1 MSVQDIFYALG
12 IIFMVLGIGI
22 LVTIGLV
29 LWTIMRKVT
38 YIHNLIET
46 NIQRFS
52 DNSADVAMEIGS
64 KMANVAVNRVKQ
76 AFRK

>member
-38 YIHNLIET
+38 YIHNPIET

>member
-1 MSVQDIFYALG
+1 
-12 IIFMVLGIGI
+12 MVLGIGI

-29 LWTIMRKVT
+29 LWTIMRRVT

-64 KMANVAVNRVKQ
+64 KMANVAVKKVKE
-76 AFRK
+76 AFNKNNS

>member
-1 MSVQDIFYALG
+1 MNVQDIFYSLG
-12 IIFMVLGIGI
+12 IVFMVLGIGI
-22 LVTIGLV
+22 LVTIGVV

-64 KMANVAVNRVKQ
+64 KMANVAVKKIKEAFNR
-76 AFRK
+76 

>member
-1 MSVQDIFYALG
+1 MIFG
-12 IIFMVLGIGI
+12 IVILITIGI
-22 LVTIGLV
+22 V
-29 LWTIMRKVT
+29 LWTIKKKVT

-64 KMANVAVNRVKQ
+64 KMANVAVKKVKE
-76 AFRK
+76 AFKR

>member
-1 MSVQDIFYALG
+1 MNIQDIFYSLG
-12 IIFMVLGIGI
+12 IVFMVLAIGI
-22 LVTIGLV
+22 LITIGIV
-29 LWTIMRKVT
+29 LWTIKKKVT

-64 KMANVAVNRVKQ
+64 KMANMAVKKVKESLH
-76 AFRK
+76 R

>member
-1 MSVQDIFYALG
+1 MNVQDVFYSLG
-12 IIFMVLGIGI
+12 IVFMVMGIGI
-22 LVTIGLV
+22 LVTIGVV

-64 KMANVAVNRVKQ
+64 KMANVAVKKVKEAFNR
-76 AFRK
+76 

>member
-1 MSVQDIFYALG
+1 MNVQDIFYTLG
-12 IIFMVLGIGI
+12 IVFMVLGIGI

-52 DNSADVAMEIGS
+52 DNSAEVAMEIGS
-64 KMANVAVNRVKQ
+64 KMANVAVKKVKEAFNR
-76 AFRK
+76 

>member
-1 MSVQDIFYALG
+1 MNVQDVFYTLG

-64 KMANVAVNRVKQ
+64 KMANVAVRKVKEAFNR
-76 AFRK
+76 